1 MLWVISFYFILLSGG
16 KNWFLVW
23 SPAFQAMTSPL
34 VPLRVEPAGPGCQ
47 ARVLPSHRAE
57 AASRPPDVP
66 HQTLCSGSLW
76 AVCGGGQLS
85 VPRL

>member
-34 VPLRVEPAGPGCQ
+34 VPLRVEPARP
-47 ARVLPSHRAE
+47 RVSGWCAPSHRAE

-66 HQTLCSGSLW
+66 HQTLCSGPLW
-76 AVCGGGQLS
+76 AVGGGGQLS